1 MTDGGSFAPVRS
13 LVRPFPLL
21 SSPFSRMSFSVTF
34 DRRAGASAAPVR
46 VLALRGELDAHTAP
60 DFEAALQACLDDGD
74 HRLVADGSALDY
86 VSSAG
91 LGVFMAFVE
100 PARDGG
106 GDLKI
111 AALPEHVFDVFD
123 LLGFPTVF
131 DMHETVEAAVGAF
144 GGG

>member
-1 MTDGGSFAPVRS
+1 MSHFSVSFDQRAGTAEAPVR
-13 LVRPFPLL
+13 L
-21 SSPFSRMSFSVTF
+21 
-34 DRRAGASAAPVR
+34 
-46 VLALRGELDAHTAP
+46 LALRGELDAHTAP

-74 HRLVADGSALDY
+74 ARLVADGSGLDY

-111 AALPEHVFDVFD
+111 AALPERVFEVFD

-131 DMHETVEAAVGAF
+131 DMHETVEGAVAAFEGA
-144 GGG
+144 

>member
-1 MTDGGSFAPVRS
+1 
-13 LVRPFPLL
+13 
-21 SSPFSRMSFSVTF
+21 MSFSVTF
-34 DRRAGASAAPVR
+34 DQRAGLPGAPVR
-46 VLALRGELDAHTAP
+46 LLALRGELDAHTAP
-60 DFEAALQACLDDGD
+60 DFEACLDDGD

-111 AALPEHVFDVFD
+111 AALPERVFEVFD

-131 DMHETVEAAVGAF
+131 DMHETVAAAVGAF
-144 GGG
+144 D

>member
-1 MTDGGSFAPVRS
+1 MSNFSVSFDRTEGPPHAPVR
-13 LVRPFPLL
+13 L
-21 SSPFSRMSFSVTF
+21 
-34 DRRAGASAAPVR
+34 
-46 VLALRGELDAHTAP
+46 LALRGELDAHTAP
-60 DFEAALQACLDDGD
+60 DFEAALQSCLDGGD
-74 HRLVADGSALDY
+74 ARLVADGSGLSY

-111 AALPEHVFDVFD
+111 AALPDRVFEVFD

-131 DMHETVEAAVGAF
+131 DMHPTVDAAVEAF
-144 GGG
+144 

>member
-1 MTDGGSFAPVRS
+1 
-13 LVRPFPLL
+13 
-21 SSPFSRMSFSVTF
+21 MSHFSVSF
-34 DRRAGASAAPVR
+34 DRRAGAPEAPVR
-46 VLALRGELDAHTAP
+46 VLALQGELDAHTAP
-60 DFEAALQACLDDGD
+60 DFEAALQACLNEGD
-74 HRLVADGSALDY
+74 ARLVADGSGLDY

-111 AALPEHVFDVFD
+111 AALPDRVFEVFD

-131 DMHETVEAAVGAF
+131 DMHETVDDAVRSF
-144 GGG
+144 EST

>member
-1 MTDGGSFAPVRS
+1 
-13 LVRPFPLL
+13 
-21 SSPFSRMSFSVTF
+21 MSHFSVSF
-34 DRRAGASAAPVR
+34 DRRAGTPPAR
-46 VLALRGELDAHTAP
+46 ILALTGELDAHTAP

-74 HRLVADGSALDY
+74 VRLVADGSGLDY

-91 LGVFMAFVE
+91 LGVFMAYVE

-111 AALPEHVFDVFD
+111 AALPERVFEVFD

-131 DMHETVEAAVGAF
+131 DMHPTVDAAVEAF
-144 GGG
+144 

>member
-1 MTDGGSFAPVRS
+1 
-13 LVRPFPLL
+13 
-21 SSPFSRMSFSVTF
+21 MSNFSVSF
-34 DRRAGASAAPVR
+34 DRTEGPPEAHVR

-60 DFEAALQACLDDGD
+60 DFEAALQSCLDDGD
-74 HRLVADGSALDY
+74 ARLVADGSGLSY

-100 PARDGG
+100 PARDSG

-111 AALPEHVFDVFD
+111 AALPERVFEVFD

-131 DMHETVEAAVGAF
+131 DMHETVEEAVAAFA
-144 GGG
+144 

>member
-1 MTDGGSFAPVRS
+1 
-13 LVRPFPLL
+13 
-21 SSPFSRMSFSVTF
+21 MSHFSVQF
-34 DRRAGASAAPVR
+34 DRREGPPERSVR

-74 HRLVADGSALDY
+74 ARLVADGSGLDY

-100 PARDGG
+100 PAREAG

-111 AALPEHVFDVFD
+111 AALSDRVFEVFD

-131 DMHETVEAAVGAF
+131 DMAPSVEAAVAAF
-144 GGG
+144 ETA

>member
-1 MTDGGSFAPVRS
+1 
-13 LVRPFPLL
+13 
-21 SSPFSRMSFSVTF
+21 MSQFSVRF
-34 DRRAGASAAPVR
+34 DRRDGPPGQPVR
-46 VLALRGELDAHTAP
+46 VLMPSGELDAHTAP

-74 HRLVADGSALDY
+74 ARLVVDGSDLDY

-100 PARDGG
+100 PARLAG

-111 AALPEHVFDVFD
+111 AALPDRVFEVFD

-131 DMHETVEAAVGAF
+131 DMETTVEAAVAAF
-144 GGG
+144 DTP

>member
-1 MTDGGSFAPVRS
+1 
-13 LVRPFPLL
+13 
-21 SSPFSRMSFSVTF
+21 MSHFSVSF
-34 DRRAGASAAPVR
+34 DRRTGTPEAPVR

-74 HRLVADGSALDY
+74 ARLVADGSGLDY

-111 AALPEHVFDVFD
+111 AALPERVFEVFD

-131 DMHETVEAAVGAF
+131 DMHETVEGAVTSFEGA
-144 GGG
+144 